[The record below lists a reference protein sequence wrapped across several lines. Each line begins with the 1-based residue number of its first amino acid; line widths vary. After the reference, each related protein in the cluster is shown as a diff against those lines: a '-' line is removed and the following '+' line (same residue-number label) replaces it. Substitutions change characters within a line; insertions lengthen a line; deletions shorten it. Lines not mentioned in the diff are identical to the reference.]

1 MARREDTSLA
11 SLLLSQRLVEVG
23 SSPLKASEYWTTMST
38 VGDLAQ
44 LLGQSVTDLAE
55 LLDGDVSLAERI
67 ASLQDGATAVAFA
80 LEELEQIGVEVVTP
94 VDEGYPARLVERLG
108 HRAPPIL
115 YVAGPTELLDGPG
128 VGVVGSRGVD
138 EAGGEIAREVARA
151 AVRHRH
157 TVVSGGARGVDQL
170 AMAAGLEAGGR
181 VVGVLA
187 ENLLRRLREPETR
200 AAILD
205 GSVCLCTPYK
215 PTAGFNV
222 ANAMGRNKV
231 VYALSDA
238 TVVVASD
245 LKKGGTW
252 AGAHEAIR
260 HRTCDVVVWTGEGA
274 GEGNEK
280 LVAEGGRPL
289 VAVDA
294 LFPLSVV
301 ERVVATEP
309 ADQLT
314 LGL

>member
-1 MARREDTSLA
+1 MARRDDTSLA

-55 LLDGDVSLAERI
+55 LLGGDVSLAERI

-94 VDEGYPARLVERLG
+94 VDEGYPARLERLG

-115 YVAGPTELLDGPG
+115 YVAGPIELLDGPG

-260 HRTCDVVVWTGEGA
+260 DRTCDVVVWTGEGA

-289 VAVDA
+289 VAVAA

-301 ERVVATEP
+301 ECVVATEP